1 MAGAPPLG
9 SRRVI
14 TVHGFS
20 PSGNCHKLRLLLEQL
35 GEPYAWVEVDSSR
48 GETHTP
54 QFLALNPNAKVPVVE
69 FDDGRTLS
77 ESNAILYYLADGSPF
92 LPSDRWQRA
101 QALSWM
107 NFEQY
112 SHEPCIAVAR
122 FIAGWTPLD
131 SPRRAELPSLRERG
145 HLALAV
151 MERHLQ
157 SHDWFSGPAYG
168 IADIA
173 LFAYTDV
180 AGHGGIELAPYPA
193 INAWRARVR
202 ATPGFV
208 ALPDPDPQAA
218 QRIAQTL

>member
-1 MAGAPPLG
+1 M
-9 SRRVI
+9 I

-35 GEPYAWVEVDSSR
+35 GEPYRWVEVDSSQGQTR
-48 GETHTP
+48 SA
-54 QFLALNPNAKVPVVE
+54 QFLALNPNGKVPVIE
-69 FDDGRTLS
+69 LDDGRTLS
-77 ESNAILYYLADGSPF
+77 ESNAILYYLADGSRF

-112 SHEPCIAVAR
+112 SHEPYIAVAR

-131 SPRRAELPSLRERG
+131 SPRRAELPALRERG
-145 HLALAV
+145 HRALAV

-157 SHDWFSGPAYG
+157 SHDWFSGADYG

-180 AGHGGIELAPYPA
+180 AGHGGIGLDGYPA
-193 INAWRARVR
+193 LRAWLARVR
-202 ATPGFV
+202 ATEGFV
-208 ALPDPDPQAA
+208 ALPEPDEQAA
-218 QRIAQTL
+218 QRIAQTA